1 VSLCIRQDLV
11 LYDILLAYLITDD
24 TYLVIPADNTLTSPA
39 ELAHIEAWAGIVT
52 ENNKNYLNCT
62 EGRLPSYRNSQKY
75 GTYCLPAWFGLCS
88 AADRTRLN
96 SFLRRCMKLGY
107 YSTSDPDIIVH
118 R

>member
-1 VSLCIRQDLV
+1 MSLCIRQDLV

-62 EGRLPSYRNSQKY
+62 EGRLPSYCNSQTY
-75 GTYCLPAWFGLCS
+75 LIVDTYCLPELVRPLLCS
-88 AADRTRLN
+88 GPHQTQFISTTVHETRL
-96 SFLRRCMKLGY
+96 LL
-107 YSTSDPDIIVH
+107 H
-118 R
+118 Q